1 LSCLLVGSRCNVQNL
16 LTYSGRVFSYFGKKV
31 QAAKWRYAGT
41 FIATLMNVRLGIV
54 SAVRS
59 QGLELSR
66 REIPYWHRIV
76 ENGESFACRWVEAR
90 TLSALLQIIR
100 RLWLLRKRM

>member
-1 LSCLLVGSRCNVQNL
+1 MQCTEFIDLVRARILLLWQES
-16 LTYSGRVFSYFGKKV
+16 SGT
-31 QAAKWRYAGT
+31 KWRYAGT